1 MEYIINTCTNPYI
14 NLALEEYLFNKN
26 DENVYFMLWQNDNTI
41 VIGKNQNAFQE
52 INIDFVRE
60 NKIKVSRRITGGG
73 AVYHDLGNLNF
84 SFIVPYSGERKFD
97 FKYFTDQIAKALES
111 FGITAEYSGR
121 NDLLIDGK
129 KISGSAQLVGKT
141 KIIHHGT
148 LLFSSDLEK
157 IEKCLTPSKEK
168 LNAHGVSSVKS
179 RVTAISK
186 HVPEKISLLEFKDK
200 LLKEIFKNYDNVNI
214 RELTEDEVFVI
225 NKLRTEKFSTNEW
238 IYGTSSVSST
248 SSAAQEIA
256 SIDPAPLFNYSK
268 SLRIENC
275 GLINIDMIIKS
286 GIIDSCKISGDFFGS
301 GDISELEQLLKN
313 KTFTCE
319 SVLFALESIDIKYYF
334 NNLSLNN
341 FLQLFDFEF

>member
-1 MEYIINTCTNPYI
+1 MEYIVNNSLDPYF
-14 NLALEEYLFNKN
+14 NLSLEEYLFRL
-26 DENVYFMLWQNDNTI
+26 ENNNTYFLLWQNSSSVI
-41 VIGKNQNAFQE
+41 IGKNQNAFNE
-52 INIDFVRE
+52 VDLDF
-60 NKIKVSRRITGGG
+60 IKTNGIKLARRITGGG
-73 AVYHDLGNLNF
+73 AVYHDSGNLNF
-84 SFIVPYSGERKFD
+84 TFITPSNHKKEYD
-97 FKYFTDQIAKALES
+97 FIQFTDQINRALKLFS
-111 FGITAEYSGR
+111 IDAEYSGR

-186 HVPEKISLLEFKDK
+186 HLPEKISLLEFKDK
-200 LLKEIFKNYDNVNI
+200 LAKEILKNYENVNI
-214 RELTEDEVFVI
+214 RELTEDEVFII

-301 GDISELEQLLKN
+301 GDISELEHLLKN